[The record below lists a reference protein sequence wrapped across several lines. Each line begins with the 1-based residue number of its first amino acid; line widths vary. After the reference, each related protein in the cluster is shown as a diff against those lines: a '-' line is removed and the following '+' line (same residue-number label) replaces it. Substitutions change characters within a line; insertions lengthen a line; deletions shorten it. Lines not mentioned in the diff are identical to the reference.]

1 MTIVTIRHSY
11 LNDNCVHLQGAL
23 PLELEKKS
31 RKKMKIEYFKDENTE
46 FTTHDVG
53 RTRK

>member
-23 PLELEKKS
+23 PLELEKNLEK
-31 RKKMKIEYFKDENTE
+31 R
-46 FTTHDVG
+46 
-53 RTRK
+53 